1 MFLKENFK
9 EVEISC
15 KDKFLTTISEVD
27 SPIIYSEKDKEYFTP
42 FLIKNFSLTAYN
54 CLAVSVREAEL
65 GNIGFVI
72 FLNKNIEKERI
83 DYNPRDESLAA
94 L

>member
-9 EVEISC
+9 EVEISS
-15 KDKFLTTISEVD
+15 KDKFLSIISEGKT
-27 SPIIYSEKDKEYFTP
+27 PIVYSEKDKEYITP

-54 CLAVSVREAEL
+54 CLTAPVSDSEL

-83 DYNPRDESLAA
+83 DFNSKDESLAA